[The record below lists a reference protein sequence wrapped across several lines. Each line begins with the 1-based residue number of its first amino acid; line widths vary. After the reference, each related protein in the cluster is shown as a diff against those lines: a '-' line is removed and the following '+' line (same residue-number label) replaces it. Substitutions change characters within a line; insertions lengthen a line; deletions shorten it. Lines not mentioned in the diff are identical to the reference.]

1 MDHNYMIM
9 GGFAMIFLR
18 NDYSLGAHPR
28 ILKALS
34 DTNMVHTEGYGL
46 DPFCEEAATLLK
58 SQIKAPD
65 ADIHFLV
72 GGTQTNLTA
81 IAAFLRPHQGV
92 IAPATAHINVHET
105 GAIEA
110 TGHKI
115 FHMPS
120 PDGKLLP
127 QQVEEAVRL
136 HADEHMVQPKMVY
149 ISNATETGTIY
160 TKEELQ
166 ALRDVCD
173 KHKLYLYVDG
183 ARLGCALTAPG
194 NDLTLPDM
202 AQLTDAFY
210 IGGTKNGA
218 MFGEALA
225 IIRDEL
231 KEDFRFHIKQR
242 GGMLAKG
249 RLLGA
254 QFSELFKDGL
264 YFELARHANEMAQF
278 LKNGIASGGYDF
290 WGDSVTNQ
298 IFPIV
303 PHMLADHLHQQ
314 VSFEDWATPDDRTLV
329 IRLVTSWW
337 TTEDEVMSFL
347 KQL

>member
-1 MDHNYMIM
+1 
-9 GGFAMIFLR
+9 MIFLR

-34 DTNMVHTEGYGL
+34 DTNMVHTEGYGI
-46 DPFCEEAATLLK
+46 DPFCEEAAALLK
-58 SQIKAPD
+58 SRICAPD

-110 TGHKI
+110 TGHKV

-120 PDGKLLP
+120 LDGKLSP
-127 QQVEEAVRL
+127 RQVEEAVRF
-136 HADEHMVQPKMVY
+136 HTDEHMIQPKLVY
-149 ISNATETGTIY
+149 VSNATETGTIY

-166 ALRDVCD
+166 ALRDTCD
-173 KHKLYLYVDG
+173 EHQLYLYVDG
-183 ARLGCALTAPG
+183 ARLGCALTAQG

-202 AQLTDAFY
+202 ARLTDAFY

-218 MFGEALA
+218 MFGEALV

-231 KEDFRFHIKQR
+231 KRDLRFHIKQR
-242 GGMLAKG
+242 GGLLAKG
-249 RLLGA
+249 RLLGV
-254 QFSELFKDGL
+254 QFSELFQDGL
-264 YFELARHANEMAQF
+264 YFELARHANEMAQL
-278 LKNGIASGGYDF
+278 LKEGISGGGYEF
-290 WGDSVTNQ
+290 SGDSVTNQ
-298 IFPIV
+298 IFPII
-303 PHMLADHLHQQ
+303 PNMLAEHLHRH
-314 VSFEDWATPDDRTLV
+314 VSFEDWAVPDDRTTV
-329 IRLVTSWW
+329 IRFVTSWW
-337 TTEDEVMSFL
+337 TTEEEVMSLL
-347 KQL
+347 KLL